1 MVEGGRWWKMVV
13 EGEDVTHGGGRW
25 WKIRKEKGQNMQKK
39 EDREVTG
46 IRKNGRQHSTLFFTT
61 RDTGWICSLTF
72 PHVPPPDLPSALSLS
87 SLLSSFPS
95 LPSPLCILSLHSLSA
110 FCLIGPRLSSPLSPS
125 FVPRSL
131 HSFVPSSL
139 RLFVPLSL
147 VRPSFP
153 TFLCPISGLGVCPVG
168 GCKMCPD
175 DWLYFSFPD
184 YGPGGMYGHYC
195 YKNHPTS
202 STWTTAND
210 NCNVLS
216 FNPWKVLS

>member
-1 MVEGGRWWKMVV
+1 MILAYILGAVSKLTRLSPSTV
-13 EGEDVTHGGGRW
+13 D
-25 WKIRKEKGQNMQKK
+25 I
-39 EDREVTG
+39 G
-46 IRKNGRQHSTLFFTT
+46 ISTDTFVPRSLHSFV
-61 RDTGWICSLTF
+61 S
-72 PHVPPPDLPSALSLS
+72 S
-87 SLLSSFPS
+87 SLRPS
-95 LPSPLCILSLHSLSA
+95 LPRSSLVPYIPSSLRLFVPLSLVRPSFPTFL
-110 FCLIGPRLSSPLSPS
+110 RLFVPSSLSPS

-131 HSFVPSSL
+131 HSFVSSSL

>member
-1 MVEGGRWWKMVV
+1 VILAYILGAVSK
-13 EGEDVTHGGGRW
+13 
-25 WKIRKEKGQNMQKK
+25 
-39 EDREVTG
+39 
-46 IRKNGRQHSTLFFTT
+46 LT
-61 RDTGWICSLTF
+61 R
-72 PHVPPPDLPSALSLS
+72 
-87 SLLSSFPS
+87 
-95 LPSPLCILSLHSLSA
+95 
-110 FCLIGPRLSSPLSPS
+110 LSPS
-125 FVPRSL
+125 TVDIGISTDTFVPRSL
-131 HSFVPSSL
+131 HSFVSSSLRPSLPRSSLVPYIPSSL